1 MIKRNFSLFFT
12 LLSVALAAQTAK
24 PQAKLQPHSPAVH
37 VTFAAGL
44 PSPISGR
51 LLIFL
56 TRNEIEGDE
65 IKPDYRDPR
74 AVWVEAEEVHNIKT
88 GQTIDVDPKVAAY
101 PDRFSKLPTGDYA
114 AMAVLDVNHDYAY
127 AGLSGGDLRGPIK
140 KVGRS
145 IMASGASISL
155 KLDSVVPNQQLEVP
169 ASVDIVRFTSPSL
182 SAFWG
187 RQIRMNVA
195 VVLPPS
201 YRRGSDRRY
210 PVMYWT
216 HGYGATFPVIVSR
229 EARQFAEDVAS
240 GNLPEMIYVLLDEH
254 CPGGTHEFADSVNN
268 GPWGEALTQE
278 LIPFLEQKYRM
289 DAKPSGRLLNGHS
302 SGGWAALWLQV
313 AYPDFFGGAWP
324 TSPDP
329 ADFHNFTGP
338 DLFANPPQNMYRTS
352 DGSLRMFVRI
362 NGKDQTSIED
372 YAREESVLGSYG
384 GQFASFDW
392 VFSPRSQDGTPE
404 HLFDRDTGK
413 IDPEVARAWEKYD
426 IATIIREN
434 ADRLRP
440 LLQDK
445 IHLTVG
451 TIDTFHLD
459 EPARLL
465 QKTLQ
470 DVGIRAEF
478 TYLEGR
484 DHFNL
489 YQGGLMEKI
498 TKQMMQVARQQSA
511 PASVQ
516 QKLIVKKP
524 G

>member
-1 MIKRNFSLFFT
+1 MIERTVSFCFT
-12 LLSVALAAQTAK
+12 LLLSAALAAQTPSAAK
-24 PQAKLQPHSPAVH
+24 PQAKLQPRPLAVH
-37 VTFAAGL
+37 VTLAPGL

-56 TRNEIEGDE
+56 TSNEIKGEE
-65 IKPDYRDPR
+65 IQPDYRDPG
-74 AVWVEAEEVHNIKT
+74 AVWIEAEEVHNVKA
-88 GQTIDVDPKVAAY
+88 GQAIDIDPNAAAY

-114 AMAVLDVNHDYAY
+114 AMAVLDVNHDYTY
-127 AGLSGGDLRGPIK
+127 AGLSSGDFHGPIK
-140 KVGRS
+140 HVGHL
-145 IMASGASISL
+145 IAGGGASISL
-155 KLDSVVPNQQLEVP
+155 KLDSVVPNQQLEAP
-169 ASVDIVRFTSPSL
+169 PSVDVVRFTSPSL

-187 RQIRMNVA
+187 REIQMNAA

-201 YRRGSDRRY
+201 YKRKPDQKY

-216 HGYGATFPVIVSR
+216 HGFGATFPLIVNR
-229 EARQFAEDVAS
+229 QARRFAEQMAS
-240 GNLPEMIYVLLDEH
+240 GQLPEMIYVLLDEH
-254 CPGGTHEFADSVNN
+254 CPGGSHEFADSVNN

-278 LIPFLEQKYRM
+278 LIPHLEETYRM
-289 DAKPSGRLLNGHS
+289 DRKPSGRLLNGHS
-302 SGGWAALWLQV
+302 SGGWAVLWLQV

-329 ADFHNFTGP
+329 SDFHSFTGP
-338 DLFANPPQNMYRTS
+338 DLLANPPQNMYRKP
-352 DGSLRMFVRI
+352 DGSPWMLVRV
-362 NGKDQTSIED
+362 NGKDETSLED
-372 YAREESVLGSYG
+372 YVRQEAVLGSYG

-392 VFSPRSQDGTPE
+392 VFSPRSQDGAPE
-404 HLFDRDTGK
+404 RLFDRDTGK

-426 IATIIREN
+426 IATIIRDH

-440 LLQDK
+440 LLQNK

-465 QKTLQ
+465 QKTFE
-470 DVGIRAEF
+470 DAGIRAEF

-498 TKQMMQVARQQSA
+498 TKQMMQVARPQASSQS
-511 PASVQ
+511 PNSSQ
-516 QKLIVKKP
+516 
-524 G
+524 

>member
-1 MIKRNFSLFFT
+1 MIQRTVSFFLALSL
-12 LLSVALAAQTAK
+12 SAGLAAQTPSAAEL
-24 PQAKLQPHSPAVH
+24 QAKLRPHPLAVH
-37 VTFAAGL
+37 VTLAPGL

-56 TRNEIEGDE
+56 TSHE
-65 IKPDYRDPR
+65 IKGEEIQPDYRDPH
-74 AVWVEAEEVHNIKT
+74 AVWIEAEEVHNVKA
-88 GQTIDVDPKVAAY
+88 GQTIDIDSTSAAY
-101 PDRFSKLPTGDYA
+101 PERFSKLPAGDYA
-114 AMAVLDVNHDYAY
+114 AMALLDVNHDYSY
-127 AGLSGGDLRGPIK
+127 AGASSGDLHGPIK
-140 KVGRS
+140 HVGHL
-145 IMASGASISL
+145 IAGGGASISL
-155 KLDSVVPNQQLEVP
+155 KLDSVVPNEQLDVP
-169 ASVDIVRFTSPSL
+169 PSVDVVRFTSPSL

-187 RQIRMNVA
+187 REIQMNAA

-201 YRRGSDRRY
+201 YQSKPDQKY

-216 HGYGATFPVIVSR
+216 HGFGATFPVIVNR
-229 EARQFAEDVAS
+229 QARRFAEQMAS
-240 GNLPEMIYVLLDEH
+240 GQLPEMIYVLLDEH
-254 CPGGTHEFADSVNN
+254 CSGGTHEFADSVNN

-278 LIPFLEQKYRM
+278 LIPHLEETYRM

-302 SGGWAALWLQV
+302 SGGWAVLWLQV
-313 AYPDFFGGAWP
+313 AYPDFFGGTWP

-329 ADFHNFTGP
+329 SDFHSFTGP
-338 DLFANPPQNMYRTS
+338 DLLANPPQNMYRKP
-352 DGSLRMFVRI
+352 DGSPWMLVRI
-362 NGKDQTSIED
+362 DGKDQTSLED
-372 YAREESVLGSYG
+372 YARQEAVLGSYG

-392 VFSPRSQDGTPE
+392 VFSPRGRDGQPE
-404 HLFDRDTGK
+404 HLFDRDTGT

-426 IATIIREN
+426 IAIIIRDN

-465 QKTLQ
+465 ERTLN
-470 DVGIRAEF
+470 DAGIGAEF

-484 DHFNL
+484 DHFTL

-498 TKQMMQVARQQSA
+498 TKQMMQVARPKSIAQ
-511 PASVQ
+511 PANSTE
-516 QKLIVKKP
+516 
-524 G
+524 